1 MGVTDL
7 GLSPYSFP
15 YLNIVLRLGI
25 ELAACLSASGSPAQV
40 GKIFFFVVVNVH
52 KLDPFCLRLRR
63 SRLLFGAGQKCKS
76 DDKSTLNFN
85 LISHLKI
92 LSKCRDL

>member
-40 GKIFFFVVVNVH
+40 GKSFLLSNVTDVFVVVVDVKQVH
-52 KLDPFCLRLRR
+52 KFCLRLRR
-63 SRLLFGAGQKCKS
+63 SLLLS
-76 DDKSTLNFN
+76 DSGLEF
-85 LISHLKI
+85 IILK
-92 LSKCRDL
+92 